1 MQGKFN
7 TVFETFRME
16 DYKVLWLLCPSLWA
30 LLLDQAGVLWVYDSA
45 SYKWGEFS
53 PKDFSG
59 KGVHTN
65 SHI

>member
-1 MQGKFN
+1 
-7 TVFETFRME
+7 ME

-59 KGVHTN
+59 KEVHTN